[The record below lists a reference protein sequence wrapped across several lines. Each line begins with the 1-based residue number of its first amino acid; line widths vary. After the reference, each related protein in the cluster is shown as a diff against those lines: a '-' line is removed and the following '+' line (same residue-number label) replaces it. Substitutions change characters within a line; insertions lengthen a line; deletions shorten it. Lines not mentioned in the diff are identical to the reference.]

1 MKLNK
6 KFVLSITAGL
16 ILLAGLVAAVTLFGS
31 KQFLDI
37 FLLEKAQNSQ
47 NSWRSLEQNTK
58 EELGAVLSALSADNG
73 LRNEYLSGDKDEL
86 YRYASPLFEILKD
99 QYAITHWYFIL
110 PDGKIFLRMHKKG
123 LSGDSAAA
131 RKTFQAARDTQKLSS
146 GIELGGTAYALRAV
160 LPYFDNN
167 QKLIGYLELAKDM
180 NHLLLPLTSVSGDR
194 SALFADK
201 KYLDRN
207 AWAWMAVNSET
218 RDAWNDL
225 EEHVITNNF
234 GENDFFAREC
244 FSDKNSEAIET
255 ELVHIKMTQARKT
268 FLCSGFGINDIKG
281 TQIGALLSLT
291 DLTNQVQAIA
301 RWGLFKN

>member
-6 KFVLSITAGL
+6 KFILSIVAGL
-16 ILLAGLVAAVTLFGS
+16 ILLVGFVAAATLFGS

-37 FLLEKAQNSQ
+37 FLLEKAKSSQ
-47 NSWRSLEQNTK
+47 NSWRLLEQDTK
-58 EELGAVLSALSADNG
+58 SELGAVLSALAVDNG

-86 YRYASPLFEILKD
+86 YRYAAPLFETLKN

-110 PDGKIFLRMHKKG
+110 PDGKIFLRMHKNG
-123 LSGDSAAA
+123 LSGDSASA
-131 RKTFQAARDTQKLSS
+131 RKTFRAARDTGELSS
-146 GIELGGTAYALRAV
+146 GIELGGTAFAFRTV

-194 SALFADK
+194 LALFADK

-207 AWAWMAVNSET
+207 AWAWMAVNSGA
-218 RDAWNDL
+218 RDVWNDL
-225 EEHVITNNF
+225 EEHVITNDF

-244 FSDKNSEAIET
+244 FSDKNSEAIENGP
-255 ELVHIKMTQARKT
+255 VHIKITQAGKT
-268 FLCSGFGINDIKG
+268 FLCSGFGINDITG
-281 TQIGALLSLT
+281 IQIGALLSLMDVT
-291 DLTNQVQAIA
+291 GPTQAINK
-301 RWGLFKN
+301 WGL